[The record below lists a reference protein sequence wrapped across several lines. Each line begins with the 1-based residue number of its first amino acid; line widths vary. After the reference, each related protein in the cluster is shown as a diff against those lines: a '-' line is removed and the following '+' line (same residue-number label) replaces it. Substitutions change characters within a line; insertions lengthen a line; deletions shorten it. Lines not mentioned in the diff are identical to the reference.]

1 MKITKTQLKQI
12 IKEELSS
19 ILGEEE
25 VNELAAS
32 PFNPDPNSP
41 AFGTLQNR
49 DALLS
54 QSKCKDV
61 KREYESMIRGFRAD
75 ANAGHM
81 GTGQS
86 LDYFASR
93 HDQALKAFEKANPD
107 CFPQKQKE

>member
-12 IKEELSS
+12 IKEELSA

-32 PFNPDPNSP
+32 PLNPDPNSP
-41 AFGTLQNR
+41 AFGTQQHR

-61 KREYESMIRGFRAD
+61 KREYESAIRGFQAD
-75 ANAGHM
+75 VKAGHM

-86 LDYFASR
+86 LDYAASW
-93 HDQALKAFEKANPD
+93 HESKLAEFEEANPD
-107 CFPQKQKE
+107 CFPQK